1 MEKKILCS
9 KCGQE
14 LDTTTV
20 LDGLCP
26 KCLMGAAGVMG
37 DENTVKMGNDV
48 DNTPDFSLEEIRKL
62 FPNLE
67 IIELLGRGG
76 MGSVYKARQPSLD
89 RLVALKVIHPR
100 IAQSPEFVERF
111 KREAKTLAKLNHPN
125 IVTVHDFGTSGN
137 VCHLI
142 MEYIDGVNLR
152 QAIRQMR
159 LKPNEVLEIVMRIC
173 DALQFAHEEGVVHR
187 DIKPENILL
196 DLKNRVKI
204 VDFGLAKLVD
214 YKSEGLTQGFSLT
227 EAGKIMGTPD
237 YMAPEQ
243 RNQFKDVDQRADI
256 YSLGVVFYEMLTG
269 QLPIGRFMAPSKKV
283 QMDVRIDEIVLRTL
297 ENEPE
302 MRYQQASQVR
312 KDVQTIVTNIGE
324 KPAAPAEKNISFLT
338 YVFCAISFAMLLFC
352 GQLFIMGTK
361 GSAAAYLTS
370 FMSGIGPFILI
381 FILLVFGIGIGFL
394 RKEKTIPPQERAV
407 APGPGE
413 IKTAPSMYQV
423 AWGAVILV
431 ASFLPWGKISST
443 VGILFI
449 GGYEHTYILN
459 GWNGF
464 ISIFGQNIPNWIV
477 VVMALAIMAITILR
491 RYTKLQISPIYA
503 ILLSLYGTFHCGL
516 IYSVLIQ
523 QSTSDIGLILSLG
536 SFFAL
541 LIMAI
546 LEGLRCRCRSAI
558 LWSSA
563 IIIMLVIMFCFIL
576 ISVQPVIKNET
587 PASTTVQHT
596 TVQHRAGNSNPTPIF
611 GKKNQHVPSDV
622 KVEKLFGEDVARK
635 RAEEVAK
642 REREHA
648 FTSAKPTADKNA
660 VKNLTA
666 ERLALEQQKK
676 AEVERLIA
684 DEVARKKHE
693 EADKRKEEH
702 AKFKD
707 SRAAGAR
714 DVNTNE
720 KDTTEAEDM
729 NDDEPVKIAVPQ
741 GDAVKAARA
750 ALHDTFKDEFARKSA
765 EDKLAFSKDLLE
777 VAATEKDAVQK
788 YALFVEAIG
797 LATDAGNPDKA
808 FAAVT
813 KLCATFDAV
822 SSKEK
827 GIVLANFAK
836 KASKPDD
843 FKTLVDWYLTVVN
856 ETMEDSD
863 PVAASDLLKDCES
876 IAIKAEDKGL
886 SNILSDETKEIAALA
901 EKIKK
906 LKLSAEK
913 RIAQSTAEAKASG
926 IKLRSRQ
933 GGEYLI
939 VDLSSRKLRLTYS
952 INPPSDLL
960 TTDTYKTNKLVM
972 RRVPAGEFMMGDT
985 NNSHKVELTK
995 DFYIGVFEVTQEQWE
1010 KVMKANPSN
1019 FKDVGKDA
1027 PVEMVSWEDCQNFMK
1042 ELNDKKS
1049 SASAFR
1055 LPTEAEWEY
1064 ACRGG
1069 KTSKGFK
1076 FSGSDTLDE
1085 VAWFKNNS
1093 GDKTHPVGKKKPNEL
1108 GLYDM
1113 SGNVGEWCSDWLGD
1127 YPREP
1132 VKDPVGARSAGT
1144 NHTLRGGS
1152 WHVDAEYC
1160 SLALRNFR
1168 APTIQYFSIGF
1179 RLVLSAQ

>member
-1 MEKKILCS
+1 
-9 KCGQE
+9 
-14 LDTTTV
+14 
-20 LDGLCP
+20 
-26 KCLMGAAGVMG
+26 
-37 DENTVKMGNDV
+37 
-48 DNTPDFSLEEIRKL
+48 
-62 FPNLE
+62 
-67 IIELLGRGG
+67 
-76 MGSVYKARQPSLD
+76 
-89 RLVALKVIHPR
+89 
-100 IAQSPEFVERF
+100 
-111 KREAKTLAKLNHPN
+111 
-125 IVTVHDFGTSGN
+125 
-137 VCHLI
+137 
-142 MEYIDGVNLR
+142 
-152 QAIRQMR
+152 
-159 LKPNEVLEIVMRIC
+159 
-173 DALQFAHEEGVVHR
+173 
-187 DIKPENILL
+187 
-196 DLKNRVKI
+196 
-204 VDFGLAKLVD
+204 
-214 YKSEGLTQGFSLT
+214 
-227 EAGKIMGTPD
+227 
-237 YMAPEQ
+237 
-243 RNQFKDVDQRADI
+243 
-256 YSLGVVFYEMLTG
+256 
-269 QLPIGRFMAPSKKV
+269 
-283 QMDVRIDEIVLRTL
+283 
-297 ENEPE
+297 
-302 MRYQQASQVR
+302 
-312 KDVQTIVTNIGE
+312 
-324 KPAAPAEKNISFLT
+324 
-338 YVFCAISFAMLLFC
+338 
-352 GQLFIMGTK
+352 
-361 GSAAAYLTS
+361 
-370 FMSGIGPFILI
+370 
-381 FILLVFGIGIGFL
+381 
-394 RKEKTIPPQERAV
+394 
-407 APGPGE
+407 
-413 IKTAPSMYQV
+413 MYQV
-423 AWGAVILV
+423 ALGAVILV

-443 VGILFI
+443 VGIPFI

-536 SFFAL
+536 SFVALFTMAIVEVLGGMWSIAILL
-541 LIMAI
+541 LILA
-546 LEGLRCRCRSAI
+546 
-558 LWSSA
+558 
-563 IIIMLVIMFCFIL
+563 FIFDHNE
-576 ISVQPVIKNET
+576 SQPVKNVRDET
-587 PASTTVQHT
+587 PASTNVQHT
-596 TVQHRAGNSNPTPIF
+596 TVQHLAGNSNPTPIF

-676 AEVERLIA
+676 EEVERLIA

-813 KLCATFDAV
+813 ELCAAFDAV

-843 FKTLVDWYLTVVN
+843 FKILVDRYPTVAN
-856 ETMEDSD
+856 EAMEDSD

-886 SNILSDETKEIAALA
+886 SSILSDKAKEIAALA
-901 EKIKK
+901 EKINKIKLSMDK
-906 LKLSAEK
+906 LKESPDDQDANLAVGRYECLVRGDWKKGLPMLAKSSDETLKSAVKLELEAAEAEQMSKAADAWWTVADNEKAPAEKIVMKAHASDLYWKAIANLSGIARATAEK

-1027 PVEMVSWEDCQNFMK
+1027 PVEMVSWEDCQNFMR

-1113 SGNVGEWCSDWLGD
+1113 SGNVGEWCSDWFGD